1 MTSSQ
6 EDLVTLAERV
16 EVFEGDVWAS
26 LQLGASREWRG
37 RMKVEVW
44 RDRGVVALIAG
55 GTRGVAVNRVVG
67 LGLGTPLTPAYLEQ
81 LMTLYRDS
89 GAERFVVQWSPY
101 SQPASALEWMTQ
113 MGGNVMNPTSK
124 YIYQCDSGLPPS
136 EPSDFDI
143 REIDASDGD
152 VFEGI
157 VAPALGV
164 PDGLGEGVRSTIGQ
178 PGWRYY
184 LAYDG
189 DRPIAGAS
197 LYVAGDQA
205 WLGFGATI
213 EGDRRRG
220 AQSALIRRRL
230 ADAQRDG
237 CSLASTETHASRS
250 GLDRVSSSN
259 LQRAGFVLLYVRQNV
274 LFDLVP
280 PCKDKG

>member
-1 MTSSQ
+1 M
-6 EDLVTLAERV
+6 LAERI

-26 LQLGASREWRG
+26 LQLAATREWRG

-67 LGLGTPLTPAYLEQ
+67 LGLGSPLTPAYLER
-81 LMTLYRDS
+81 LKTLYRDA

-101 SQPASALEWMTQ
+101 SQPASAFEWMAQ
-113 MGGNVMNPTSK
+113 MGGRAMNPTSK
-124 YIYQCDSGLPPS
+124 YIFHCDSMVAPCES
-136 EPSDFDI
+136 SCFDI
-143 REIDASDGD
+143 REIGVADGE
-152 VFEGI
+152 VFESI

-164 PDGLGEGVRSTIGQ
+164 PEGLGEGVRSTIGQ

-184 LAYDG
+184 LAFDG

-197 LYVAGDQA
+197 LFVAGEQA
-205 WLGFGATI
+205 WLGFGATR
-213 EGDRRRG
+213 ESDRRRG

-230 ADAQRDG
+230 ADARRDG
-237 CSLASTETHASRS
+237 CTLASTETHASRS

-280 PCKDKG
+280 PDDKG